1 LLELFNLC
9 LYFKC
14 QLEEE
19 DVLVVVEEILEEL
32 KIKDIK
38 KSNYENYQKTRDLC
52 EELSQLKCRIRNKQV
67 KIDIYI
73 LQKEKSDSLN

>member
-1 LLELFNLC
+1 MPVRRRRRISGGRRNTRRTKNKR
-9 LYFKC
+9 Y
-14 QLEEE
+14 
-19 DVLVVVEEILEEL
+19 
-32 KIKDIK
+32 K

-52 EELSQLKCRIRNKQV
+52 EKLSQLKFRIRNKQV